1 MARNKDLRPIDET
14 RGPRGQFTSE
24 TAFRLYCRKGGL
36 ARARQQKADG
46 YKMLNEM
53 REKSILVHRLKAAK
67 RRECHRCASFAESIL
82 KSLARVNPQVHEPL
96 GAEDRRLLDGVGTVR
111 SRGPTIY

>member
-1 MARNKDLRPIDET
+1 LRD
-14 RGPRGQFTSE
+14 GPRGQFTSE
-24 TAFRLYCRKGGL
+24 TAFRPYCRKGGL

-67 RRECHRCASFAESIL
+67 RRECHRCASFAESML
-82 KSLARVNPQVHEPL
+82 KAWAEVMGKQDASPL
-96 GAEDRRLLDGVGTVR
+96 SEADRRLLL
-111 SRGPTIY
+111 